1 MDSRRHAKLE
11 MISEK
16 RLYLTSDRS
25 RVVDENSPDAAFLL
39 VGAGCEL
46 NDAVARQYGLVDAP
60 EAKAI
65 EAPPAN
71 KAIQFPPESKRAKK
85 IK

>member
-1 MDSRRHAKLE
+1 
-11 MISEK
+11 MISDK

-46 NDAVARQYGLVDAP
+46 NDVVARKYGILVVQ
-60 EAKAI
+60 EEKAI
-65 EAPPAN
+65 ENAPEN
-71 KAIQFPPESKRAKK
+71 KAIQFPPENKRAKK